1 MTDLRGSTTP
11 VTGDIVARRY
21 RLLERIGEGGMA
33 RVFRAHDT
41 YLDRPVAIKI
51 MRGPVHDALTADR
64 VRAETT
70 SLASLNHHSLVTLFD
85 AHIDDEGISYLVM
98 EYVSGIT
105 LRDLISEGPVAPVV
119 LAGIATDLAEALY
132 VAHEAGIVHRDL
144 KPSNVLLWRSPVPSR
159 DWRAKL
165 ADFGIAHLLDAEEAV
180 AGPVMGTAAYI
191 APEQARGAPPAPP
204 ADIYAFGLL
213 LIEALTGV
221 RPYGDV
227 EGVGAVVARMTSAP
241 DIPRTLDAG
250 WRRLLRRMT
259 SLRPEER
266 PSALEVAVIAAGYAQ
281 AAQPAPILDESTA
294 PVDVAELDAAPVP
307 ARPVTDQIP
316 VTLVGAAAAAAAA
329 PAAASVQTGTNP
341 AAKHHG
347 DRQIG
352 RLVWVTIAGIAA
364 LLIAVVTVLWA
375 ASLPEPGVWDGD
387 DAPVTVGGGEGPPHS
402 VSVTAEVPV
411 DDGR

>member
-70 SLASLNHHSLVTLFD
+70 ALASLNHHSLVTLFD

-105 LRDLISEGPVAPVV
+105 LRDLIADGPVAPIA

-165 ADFGIAHLLDAEEAV
+165 ADFGIAHLLDAGETA
-180 AGPVMGTAAYI
+180 AGPIMGTAAYI

-221 RPYGDV
+221 RPYSDV
-227 EGVGAVVARMTSAP
+227 EGVGAVVARMTAAP
-241 DIPRTLDAG
+241 DIPRALDAG

-266 PSALEVAVIAAGYAQ
+266 PSALEVAVIASGYAQ
-281 AAQPAPILDESTA
+281 AAQPAPLLDESTA

-307 ARPVTDQIP
+307 ARPITDQIP
-316 VTLVGAAAAAAAA
+316 VSLVGAAAAAAAA
-329 PAAASVQTGTNP
+329 GTPPASPDTGNTLTDGP
-341 AAKHHG
+341 RRGRHL
-347 DRQIG
+347 G
-352 RLVWVTIAGIAA
+352 RLVSLLIAGLAA
-364 LLIAVVTVLWA
+364 LLIAIVTVVWA
-375 ASLPEPGVWDGD
+375 ASLPEPGSWGLEDSRISMTGGVSVPV
-387 DAPVTVGGGEGPPHS
+387 DAPVVDGP
-402 VSVTAEVPV
+402 
-411 DDGR
+411 

>member
-85 AHIDDEGISYLVM
+85 AHIDDEGISCLVM

-105 LRDLISEGPVAPVV
+105 LRDLIAEGPVAPIV

-165 ADFGIAHLLDAEEAV
+165 ADFGIAHLLDAGEAA
-180 AGPVMGTAAYI
+180 AGPIMGTAAYI

-227 EGVGAVVARMTSAP
+227 EGVGAVVARMSAAP
-241 DIPRTLDAG
+241 DIPRTLDGG

-266 PSALEVAVIAAGYAQ
+266 PSALEVAVIASGYAQ
-281 AAQPAPILDESTA
+281 ASQPAPLLDESTA

-307 ARPVTDQIP
+307 ARPITDQIP
-316 VTLVGAAAAAAAA
+316 VTLVGAAAAAASGPA
-329 PAAASVQTGTNP
+329 PTSPDTGT
-341 AAKHHG
+341 AVTHG
-347 DRQIG
+347 PRRGRHLG
-352 RLVWVTIAGIAA
+352 RLVSLLIAGLAA
-364 LLIAVVTVLWA
+364 LLIAIVTVVWA
-375 ASLPEPGVWDGD
+375 ASLPEPGSWGLEDNRTPQTGGVSVPV
-387 DAPVTVGGGEGPPHS
+387 DAPVVDGP
-402 VSVTAEVPV
+402 
-411 DDGR
+411 

>member
-98 EYVSGIT
+98 EYVAGIT
-105 LRDLISEGPVAPVV
+105 LRDLITEGPVAPIV

-165 ADFGIAHLLDAEEAV
+165 ADFGIAHLLDAGDSA
-180 AGPVMGTAAYI
+180 AGPIMGTAAYI

-227 EGVGAVVARMTSAP
+227 EGVGAVVARMSAAP

-266 PSALEVAVIAAGYAQ
+266 PSALEVAVIASGYAQ
-281 AAQPAPILDESTA
+281 AAQPAPLLDESTA

-307 ARPVTDQIP
+307 ARPITDQMP
-316 VTLVGAAAAAAAA
+316 VSLVGAAAAAAAGTP
-329 PAAASVQTGTNP
+329 PASPDTGNTLTDGP
-341 AAKHHG
+341 RRGRHL
-347 DRQIG
+347 G
-352 RLVWVTIAGIAA
+352 RLVSLLIAGLAA
-364 LLIAVVTVLWA
+364 LLIAIVTVVWA
-375 ASLPEPGVWDGD
+375 ASLPEPGSWGLEDSRIPMTEDVSVPV
-387 DAPVTVGGGEGPPHS
+387 DAPVVDGP
-402 VSVTAEVPV
+402 
-411 DDGR
+411 